1 MLTAEPAANVG
12 YWQVLRQNPNFRNL
26 WIGQL
31 ISSAGD
37 WFNNVAVLGLAL
49 SLTSNGLAAG
59 MVLLASSIPFFIMIP
74 IAGPIVDRF
83 DRRKVMLAAN
93 FAGAILAL
101 SFLLVRDSGSVWIL
115 FVGSALLITT
125 ATFFSPAAQATVP
138 NITTSGELVSAS
150 ALSSSTW
157 AIMVMVGS
165 GLGGIVS
172 QFAGRDAVF
181 VLNSLSFLLA
191 NFFILRVKT
200 PPPAKQERIRT
211 STWADF
217 GEGLK
222 YVQRHLP
229 VMAIV
234 AVKSGWGLSGG
245 VLVLL
250 SVFGTQVFQAGDA
263 GIGALYAG
271 RGLGALLGPFIVKSY
286 IGNDTERTR
295 KVIWGA
301 FLVSGFGYLLFA
313 TSTGIGIWLA
323 VVALVIAHLGGGITW
338 MLSSIML
345 QRQVEDQFRGRVFS
359 LDMGM
364 STLTNSLSTLLWSFS
379 LNWGASPVLLAIIG
393 GATFAAFGILWAVVS
408 SRGKYSL

>member
-1 MLTAEPAANVG
+1 MG

-59 MVLLASSIPFFIMIP
+59 LVLLASSIPFFIMIP

-93 FAGAILAL
+93 FGGAVLAL

-125 ATFFSPAAQATVP
+125 ATFFNPAAQATVP
-138 NITTSGELVSAS
+138 NITSSDELVSAS

-157 AIMVMVGS
+157 AIMVMAGS
-165 GLGGIVS
+165 GLGGLVS
-172 QFAGRDAVF
+172 QIAGRETVF
-181 VLNSLSFLLA
+181 IFNSLSFLLA
-191 NFFILRVKT
+191 NYFIFQVK
-200 PPPAKQERIRT
+200 PPARAKQERIRT

-222 YVQRHLP
+222 YVQQHLP
-229 VMAIV
+229 VMAMV
-234 AVKSGWGLSGG
+234 AVKSGWSLAGG

-271 RGLGALLGPFIVKSY
+271 RGLGALIGPFVVKSY
-286 IGNDTERTR
+286 IGDDTARTR
-295 KVIWGA
+295 KVIWWA
-301 FLVSGFGYLLFA
+301 FLICGFGYLLFA
-313 TSTGIGIWLA
+313 TSTGIGLWLA
-323 VVALVIAHLGGGITW
+323 VVALVIAHLGGGVSW
-338 MLSSIML
+338 MLSSILL

-364 STLTNSLSTLLWSFS
+364 STLTSSLSTLLWSFS
-379 LNWGASPVLLAIIG
+379 LNWGASPVLLAVIG
-393 GATFAAFGILWAVVS
+393 GATFAVYGMLWVIVS
-408 SRGKYSL
+408 SRGRYNLIT